1 MMNPEGRKFEFEEE
15 EVLMPETQEVHNK
28 AEAQKEKFRRNE
40 EPYVVVGENQFHI
53 WAWKSQRG
61 KAVD

>member
-28 AEAQKEKFRRNE
+28 AESSKGKISQK
-40 EPYVVVGENQFHI
+40 
-53 WAWKSQRG
+53 
-61 KAVD
+61 